1 MGGSRIGK
9 CYYLFTNV
17 RSKACHSYRHTLK
30 SHPALLSASTSPR
43 DRPRPILVLSSVAA
57 STMSSEESP
66 TSARARSMALA
77 RALLER
83 THSRSDGI
91 PRPTALG
98 AASRISVGQS
108 GCLEVCRAASHL
120 VPACTPS
127 PSGLACCRPA
137 CRALVMWAN
146 HRPCPM
152 RNRRTCISYASLS
165 IYLFPMFILHLRYSH
180 TLTGA

>member
-1 MGGSRIGK
+1 MRWPGGRLFFCAFSSTKQRRLVRFVCLLNLDGGLAHWEVL
-9 CYYLFTNV
+9 LFTNV

-43 DRPRPILVLSSVAA
+43 DRLRPILVLSSVAA

-98 AASRISVGQS
+98 AASRISAGQS

-137 CRALVMWAN
+137 CRALT
-146 HRPCPM
+146 R
-152 RNRRTCISYASLS
+152 LK
-165 IYLFPMFILHLRYSH
+165 
-180 TLTGA
+180 